1 MKQINTNWKRVIVAF
16 VIVITIIGLHSSLR
30 FQTDVSINTT
40 TNMEMVS
47 NRESTHGES
56 SKTSSFEN
64 PSCLLDPIVIR
75 PESIT
80 LKMPPELEKVVPLW
94 PNTRADKCIANIKAK
109 PMRKLSSNNYHSLYK
124 CVERN
129 KQMRAMR
136 DNSFKTL
143 DRAITHAFFKELKKK
158 QGVTII
164 EIGGYLGVLL
174 PKLVATTGTKQ
185 YVALEPVPSFYQQLS
200 KRIEDLSLQSR
211 VATYNFGLAK
221 SKKELQISL
230 RKDATS
236 LLKDDKREGV
246 QTETIKIFN
255 VVDFF
260 VQIGLGCNSLNLLT
274 INCEG
279 CEFDVI
285 EILTST
291 TLIDNIDFVQFQ
303 PHLIVFDDDQ
313 KYICMYCRIRELL
326 ARTHEIAYDY
336 PHVWETW
343 KRKGL

>member
-1 MKQINTNWKRVIVAF
+1 MSMMPIITKWKQVIVAF
-16 VIVITIIGLHSSLR
+16 VIVSIIFGLHSSYWV
-30 FQTDVSINTT
+30 QTDASIK
-40 TNMEMVS
+40 
-47 NRESTHGES
+47 R
-56 SKTSSFEN
+56 KTSFEN
-64 PSCLLDPIVIR
+64 TSCRLDPIVVR

-94 PNTRADKCIANIKAK
+94 PNTRADRCIGNIKAK
-109 PMRKLSSNNYHSLYK
+109 PMRKFSSNKYHSLYK

-129 KQMRAMR
+129 ILMRAMR
-136 DNSFKTL
+136 DNSFKML
-143 DRAITHAFFKELKKK
+143 DRSINHAYFKDLKKK

-174 PKLVATTGTKQ
+174 PKLVEATGTKQ

-200 KRIEDLSLQSR
+200 KKIEDLSLQSR
-211 VATYNFGLAK
+211 VTTYNFGLAK
-221 SKKELQISL
+221 SKKELHISI

-236 LLKDDKREGV
+236 LLKDDEREGV
-246 QTETIKIFN
+246 QTEAIKIYK
-255 VVDFF
+255 VIDFF

-291 TLIDNIDFVQFQ
+291 SLIDNIDFIQFQ
-303 PHLIVFDDDQ
+303 PHLTVFDDDQ

-343 KRKGL
+343 KRKGIS

>member
-1 MKQINTNWKRVIVAF
+1 
-16 VIVITIIGLHSSLR
+16 
-30 FQTDVSINTT
+30 
-40 TNMEMVS
+40 MVS

-56 SKTSSFEN
+56 SKTSSLEN
-64 PSCLLDPIVIR
+64 PSCRLDPIVIR

-94 PNTRADKCIANIKAK
+94 PNTRADKCIGNIKAK

-143 DRAITHAFFKELKKK
+143 DRAITHAYFKDLKKK

-211 VATYNFGLAK
+211 VTTYNFGLAK

-260 VQIGLGCNSLNLLT
+260 VMVDEPLT
-274 INCEG
+274 PESG
-279 CEFDVI
+279 R
-285 EILTST
+285 
-291 TLIDNIDFVQFQ
+291 LIPPPTPPISMMNRKMLPKLQEV
-303 PHLIVFDDDQ
+303 HEDD
-313 KYICMYCRIRELL
+313 
-326 ARTHEIAYDY
+326 H
-336 PHVWETW
+336 
-343 KRKGL
+343 KRKSRAKKNDTKSKFRSKSEERAKSGPASLTQNVVFQEDIASPSSHSAFSETSV

>member
-1 MKQINTNWKRVIVAF
+1 MKQINANWKRALVAF
-16 VIVITIIGLHSSLR
+16 VIVIIIIGLHSSLR
-30 FQTDVSINTT
+30 FQTEFSINT
-40 TNMEMVS
+40 TNMEMAS
-47 NRESTHGES
+47 NRETTHGES
-56 SKTSSFEN
+56 RKTSSLEH
-64 PSCLLDPIVIR
+64 PSCRLDPIVVR

-94 PNTRADKCIANIKAK
+94 PNTRADKCIGNIKTI
-109 PMRKLSSNNYHSLYK
+109 PMRKVSSNNNQSFYR

-129 KQMRAMR
+129 KKMRAMR

-143 DRAITHAFFKELKKK
+143 DRSITYAYFKELKKK
-158 QGVTII
+158 QEVSII

-174 PKLVATTGTKQ
+174 PKLVATTGAKQ
-185 YVALEPVPSFYQQLS
+185 YVALEPVPSFFQQLS
-200 KRIEDLSLQSR
+200 KKIGDLSLQSR
-211 VATYNFGLAK
+211 VTAYNFGLAK
-221 SKKELQISL
+221 TKKELQISL

-246 QTETIKIFN
+246 QTESIKIFN
-255 VVDFF
+255 VIDFF

-285 EILTST
+285 EMLTST
-291 TLIDNIDFVQFQ
+291 SLIDNIDFVQFQ
-303 PHLIVFDDDQ
+303 PHLIVFDDEQ
-313 KYICMYCRIRELL
+313 KYICMYCRLRELL
-326 ARTHEIAYDY
+326 ARTHDIAYEY

-343 KRKGL
+343 KRKGLS